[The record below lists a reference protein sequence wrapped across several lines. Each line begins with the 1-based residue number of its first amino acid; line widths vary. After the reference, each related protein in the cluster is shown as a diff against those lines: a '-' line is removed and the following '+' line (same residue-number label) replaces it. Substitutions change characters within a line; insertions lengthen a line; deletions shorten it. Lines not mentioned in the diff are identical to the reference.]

1 MTRARILVPLLAMI
15 ALAACSDDPPTTQMP
30 PDKAKQQVELYAGS
44 TLTASEVAAFSQSA
58 ANVTGCRQDNG
69 KLSDPDE
76 SFYIQGIYQMI
87 VPAEQQAEVLG
98 KVREAWQLN
107 GYRFSSSSSDGGGG
121 IRAVTGDAYEM
132 SLAPGPP
139 PAMRLLI
146 SSPCYRTGS

>member
-1 MTRARILVPLLAMI
+1 MTRARTLVPLLAVI
-15 ALAACSDDPPTTQMP
+15 ALAACSDDLPTMP

-44 TLTASEVAAFSQSA
+44 TLTAAEVAAFSQSA
-58 ANVTGCRQDNG
+58 ANVTGCRRDNG

-107 GYRFSSSSSDGGGG
+107 GYRFSSAGTSGG
-121 IRAVTGDAYEM
+121 IQAVTGDVYEM
-132 SLAPGPP
+132 SLAPGP
-139 PAMRLLI
+139 AMQLLI